1 MFFLLL
7 RILLAPLAVLIGT
20 VAQRRF
26 GHAISGLIVG
36 LPLASLPLLWLVAL
50 QHGTAF
56 TSSMTGALLVGS
68 IAEAVVLWLY
78 ARLTMHVSPLFSL
91 AGTLAAFALIAGVVN
106 FLKLSVILA
115 AIITSIGFAL
125 ALRLWPSNAKDTSAR
140 SGHSRLWLRLVLSAV
155 FTLVIVSL
163 AGRLG
168 PVVSG
173 LVDALPAM
181 SLMMAFMTHQ
191 DHGAHASSTF
201 LRGVTRGSFSYVVAM
216 LVLAETLRYG
226 NLVLAFALAMLAAL
240 AVQTCV
246 QALDSMPRVKR
257 ALSFFPR
264 TRVLDSS
271 TVGGARDVACSYAD

>member
-1 MFFLLL
+1 MLFFLLRL
-7 RILLAPLAVLIGT
+7 LLAPLAVLVGT

-36 LPLASLPLLWLVAL
+36 LPLTSLPLLWLVAL

-56 TSSMTGALLVGS
+56 ASSMTGALLVGS

-78 ARLTMHVSPLFSL
+78 ARLTMHVSPMFALG
-91 AGTLAAFALIAGVVN
+91 GTLAAFAFVAGAVN
-106 FLKLSVILA
+106 YLKLSAILA
-115 AIITSIGFAL
+115 ALITAAGFAL
-125 ALRLWPSNAKDTSAR
+125 ALWLWPSNAGDTTSP
-140 SGHSRLWLRLVLSAV
+140 SGRSRLWLRLVLSAI

-191 DHGAHASSTF
+191 DHGANASSTF
-201 LRGVTRGSFSYVVAM
+201 LRGVTRGSYSYLVAM
-216 LVLAETLRYG
+216 LVLAETLRWG
-226 NLVLAFALAMLAAL
+226 NLLLAFALAMGAAL
-240 AVQTCV
+240 AVQAGV
-246 QALDSMPRVKR
+246 QAFDSLPSLNRG
-257 ALSFFPR
+257 AGLP
-264 TRVLDSS
+264 
-271 TVGGARDVACSYAD
+271 ARDADDDSRVSLDIAEAVCS

>member
-7 RILLAPLAVLIGT
+7 RILLAPVAVLVGT
-20 VAQRRF
+20 MAQRRF

-36 LPLASLPLLWLVAL
+36 LPLTSLPLLWLVAL

-56 TSSMTGALLVGS
+56 ASSMTGALLVGS

-78 ARLTMHVSPLFSL
+78 ARLTMHVSPLIAL
-91 AGTLAAFALIAGVVN
+91 GGTLAAFALVAGAVN

-115 AIITSIGFAL
+115 AIITSIGFAI
-125 ALRLWPSNAKDTSAR
+125 ALRLWPSNAKETSAQ
-140 SGHSRLWLRLVLSAV
+140 SGRSRLWLRLVLSAV

-168 PVVSG
+168 PVLSG

-191 DHGAHASSTF
+191 DHGANASSAF

-216 LVLAETLRYG
+216 LVLAEMLRYG
-226 NLVLAFALAMLAAL
+226 NLTLAFASAMVAAL
-240 AVQTCV
+240 AVQAGV

-257 ALSFFPR
+257 ALSLFPR
-264 TRVLDSS
+264 DRDLDSS
-271 TVGGARDVACSYAD
+271 RGASAQEAVSYAD

>member
-1 MFFLLL
+1 MLFLAL
-7 RILLAPLAVLIGT
+7 RILLAPLAVLVGT

-36 LPLASLPLLWLVAL
+36 LPLTSLPLLWLVAL

-56 TSSMTGALLVGS
+56 ASSMTSALLVGS

-78 ARLTMHVSPLFSL
+78 ARLTTHVSPLVAL
-91 AGTLAAFALIAGVVN
+91 GGTLAAFAIVTGAVN
-106 FLKLSVILA
+106 LLKLSAVLA
-115 AIITSIGFAL
+115 ALLTAAGFAL
-125 ALRLWPSNAKDTSAR
+125 ALRLWPANTGDAAPS
-140 SGHSRLWLRLVLSAV
+140 SGRSRLWLRLVLSAV

-191 DHGAHASSTF
+191 DHGANASSTF
-201 LRGVTRGSFSYVVAM
+201 LRGVTRGSYSYLVAM
-216 LVLAETLRYG
+216 LVLAETLRGG
-226 NLVLAFALAMLAAL
+226 NLLFAFASAMGAAL
-240 AVQTCV
+240 AVQAGV
-246 QALDSMPRVKR
+246 QAFDSLAPLLRS
-257 ALSFFPR
+257 A
-264 TRVLDSS
+264 TRS
-271 TVGGARDVACSYAD
+271 ARDHSPVSHGAPEALCS

>member
-7 RILLAPLAVLIGT
+7 RILLAPLAVLVGT
-20 VAQRRF
+20 VTQRRF

-56 TSSMTGALLVGS
+56 ASTMTGALLVGS

-78 ARLTMHVSPLFSL
+78 ARLTMHVSPVVALG
-91 AGTLAAFALIAGVVN
+91 GTLAAFALVAGAVN
-106 FLKLSVILA
+106 FLKLSAILA
-115 AIITSIGFAL
+115 AIITAVGFAI
-125 ALRLWPSNAKDTSAR
+125 ALRLWPSNAKDTTPQ
-140 SGHSRLWLRLVLSAV
+140 SGRSRLWLRLVLSAV

-191 DHGAHASSTF
+191 EHGANASSTF

-216 LVLAETLRYG
+216 LVLAETLRAG
-226 NLVLAFALAMLAAL
+226 SVMLAFALAMGAAL
-240 AVQTCV
+240 TV
-246 QALDSMPRVKR
+246 QAGVQAVDSLPRLKR
-257 ALSFFPR
+257 ALSFVPR
-264 TRVLDSS
+264 AAGVDEVMSAS
-271 TVGGARDVACSYAD
+271 PNEVACS

>member
-7 RILLAPLAVLIGT
+7 RILLAPLAVLVGT

-36 LPLASLPLLWLVAL
+36 LPLTSLPLLWLVAL

-56 TSSMTGALLVGS
+56 ASTMTGALLVGS

-78 ARLTMHVSPLFSL
+78 ARLTMHVSPVMALG
-91 AGTLAAFALIAGVVN
+91 GTLAAFALVAGAVN
-106 FLKLSVILA
+106 FLKLSAVLA
-115 AIITSIGFAL
+115 AMITAVGFAL
-125 ALRLWPSNAKDTSAR
+125 ALRLWPSNAQDTTLQ
-140 SGHSRLWLRLVLSAV
+140 SGRSRLWLRLVLSAV

-191 DHGAHASSTF
+191 EHGANASSTF

-216 LVLAETLRYG
+216 LVLAETLRSG
-226 NLVLAFALAMLAAL
+226 NVMLAFALAMGAAL
-240 AVQTCV
+240 AVQTGV
-246 QALDSMPRVKR
+246 QALDSLPRLKR
-257 ALSFFPR
+257 AMSFVPR
-264 TRVLDSS
+264 TADIDELMNNRSEV
-271 TVGGARDVACSYAD
+271 VCS

>member
-155 FTLVIVSL
+155 FT
-163 AGRLG
+163 
-168 PVVSG
+168 
-173 LVDALPAM
+173 
-181 SLMMAFMTHQ
+181 
-191 DHGAHASSTF
+191 
-201 LRGVTRGSFSYVVAM
+201 
-216 LVLAETLRYG
+216 
-226 NLVLAFALAMLAAL
+226 
-240 AVQTCV
+240 
-246 QALDSMPRVKR
+246 
-257 ALSFFPR
+257 
-264 TRVLDSS
+264 
-271 TVGGARDVACSYAD
+271 

>member
-1 MFFLLL
+1 MLFLLL
-7 RILLAPLAVLIGT
+7 RILLAPVAVLVGT

-36 LPLASLPLLWLVAL
+36 LPLTSLPLLWLVAL

-56 TSSMTGALLVGS
+56 ASSMTGALLVGS

-78 ARLTMHVSPLFSL
+78 ARLTMHASPMFAL
-91 AGTLAAFALIAGVVN
+91 AGTLGAFAIVAGAVN
-106 FLKLSVILA
+106 FLKLSAILA
-115 AIITSIGFAL
+115 AVITAVGFAI
-125 ALRLWPSNAKDTSAR
+125 ALRLWPSNAKNTSTQ
-140 SGHSRLWLRLVLSAV
+140 SGRSRLWLRLVLSAV

-191 DHGAHASSTF
+191 EHGASASSAF
-201 LRGVTRGSFSYVVAM
+201 LHGVTRGSFSYVVAM
-216 LVLAETLRYG
+216 LVLAETLRSG
-226 NLVLAFALAMLAAL
+226 NLVLAFTMAMGAAL
-240 AVQTCV
+240 VVQAGV
-246 QALDSMPRVKR
+246 QALDSLPRVKR
-257 ALSFFPR
+257 ALTFSPR
-264 TRVLDSS
+264 T
-271 TVGGARDVACSYAD
+271 ARDSMLSPNTQEVACP